1 MEKLFINLTDRNSIV
16 PPESVEEAMIRHF
29 SDAVNLEWFFENG
42 LYEAIF
48 YLDNRE
54 YIAKFDSNAK
64 LTDYRINLSLDE
76 IPENIA
82 QAIDPQKE
90 LMNLVEIHKN
100 NTLQYEL
107 ILRNKDLVRFVAL
120 FNQFGERLSEKQL

>member
-82 QAIDPQKE
+82 QAVVFLASDAAKYITG
-90 LMNLVEIHKN
+90 H
-100 NTLQYEL
+100 
-107 ILRNKDLVRFVAL
+107 ILGVNGGLYM
-120 FNQFGERLSEKQL
+120 